1 MWLKSF
7 NKFCFWVT
15 VQMLPRLN
23 GHFIIDDFINVS
35 HGLHMTKTTVTAV
48 SFGAILSCDILDFGQ
63 QLLVCV
69 DGIIQDKATE

>member
-15 VQMLPRLN
+15 AQMLPRLN

-35 HGLHMTKTTVTAV
+35 HGLHMTKMVHPGVNLAFRVMLNMTN
-48 SFGAILSCDILDFGQ
+48 
-63 QLLVCV
+63 V
-69 DGIIQDKATE
+69 DTITSK